1 MKTSKAFFALW
12 NLIMLKKMI
21 SETKKE
27 RYISLLALGEKNNEL
42 KKNKN
47 SPFVVY
53 ILTFFSL
60 LML

>member
-12 NLIMLKKMI
+12 NLIMPKKMI
-21 SETKKE
+21 GETKKND
-27 RYISLLALGEKNNEL
+27 ISLLTLGEKNNEL